1 MIENQEKDNF
11 WLMIGIGVVV
21 FAAVIFFV
29 KGSESGKYETA
40 KRLIAEDANNS
51 AYSVGHDVNKKA
63 ESAL

>member
-1 MIENQEKDNF
+1 MIEKQEKDNF
-11 WLMIGIGVVV
+11 WLIVGAGVIIFV
-21 FAAVIFFV
+21 AVIFMV

-51 AYSVGHDVNKKA
+51 GYAVGHDVNKKQ